1 MMCLVKSIC
10 ASMANTMFNVTKSSY
25 YNSPH
30 WLTHRC
36 RGRTCGSWTWACPSS
51 CSSSSSSFSCS
62 PGERRKERWQSP
74 EWEDIWI
81 AGFLNEHLEFQLVVF
96 VVEEECVDDPIAKR
110 VDGQLGDSQQVLLN
124 ILDKM
129 DSAEC
134 TWRCRYPLFP
144 TSNFLNLQILKDWGM

>member
-1 MMCLVKSIC
+1 MTCLVKFIC

-62 PGERRKERWQSP
+62 PAERRKERWQNP
-74 EWEDIWI
+74 VWKDISF
-81 AGFLNEHLEFQLVVF
+81 AGFLYEHLEFQLVVF
-96 VVEEECVDDPIAKR
+96 IVKEECVDDPITKR
-110 VDGQLGDSQQVLLN
+110 VDGQLGDSQQVLLRDKHILGQNGFCRMYLTLQVSVISN
-124 ILDKM
+124 IQLSEPKNW
-129 DSAEC
+129 
-134 TWRCRYPLFP
+134 TF
-144 TSNFLNLQILKDWGM
+144 